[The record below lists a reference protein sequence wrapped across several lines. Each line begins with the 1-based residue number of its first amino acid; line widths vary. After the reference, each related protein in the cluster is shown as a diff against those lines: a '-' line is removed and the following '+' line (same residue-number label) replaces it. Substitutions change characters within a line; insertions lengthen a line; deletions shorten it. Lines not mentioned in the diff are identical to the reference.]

1 MKTLK
6 VEEMHCMNCVNR
18 ISSALKAEAI
28 EFEIK
33 LEEKIVRVEP
43 ENVERA
49 IDLLDDLG
57 FTASL

>member
-18 ISSALKAEAI
+18 ISSALRAEAI
-28 EFEIK
+28 EFEIE